1 MTPTDFEFTVV
12 LPGDARLVAAVRQ
25 LAMQAAG
32 YAQLSSAIAE
42 RLAGYVEQAT
52 HEAIA
57 ATRVHT
63 APIDLRFSGDGSAVA
78 IQISCQAA
86 PAARPP
92 ESITND
98 RLTVDWKI
106 AGDRQTCQI
115 RQPIPA

>member
-25 LAMQAAG
+25 LAKQAAG
-32 YAQLSSAIAE
+32 YANLSAAIAE

-57 ATRVHT
+57 AAR
-63 APIDLRFSGDGSAVA
+63 AQMAQIDLRFSGNESAVA
-78 IQISCQAA
+78 IQISCEAA

-92 ESITND
+92 ESTAND
-98 RLTVDWKI
+98 GLTVDWRI
-106 AGDRQTCQI
+106 SGDRHTCQI

>member
-1 MTPTDFEFTVV
+1 MTPTDFEFTVI

-25 LAMQAAG
+25 LAIQAAG
-32 YAQLSSAIAE
+32 YAQLSAAVAE

-57 ATRVHT
+57 ATRVQT
-63 APIDLRFSGDGSAVA
+63 AQIDVRFSADASAVA
-78 IQISCQAA
+78 VRISCEAA
-86 PAARPP
+86 PSARPP

-98 RLTVDWKI
+98 GLTVHWKT
-106 AGDRQTCQI
+106 AGAQHICQI

>member
-32 YAQLSSAIAE
+32 YAQLSAMAAE
-42 RLAGYVEQAT
+42 RLAGHVEQAT
-52 HEAIA
+52 YEAIA
-57 ATRVHT
+57 ATRVQT
-63 APIDLRFSGDGSAVA
+63 AQIELRFSGDGSAVA
-78 IQISCQAA
+78 VQISCEAA

-92 ESITND
+92 ESTTND
-98 RLTVDWKI
+98 GLTVDWRI
-106 AGDRQTCQI
+106 AGERHTCHI